1 MVDLGDQ
8 NISNSWAQG
17 LHLRCPRA
25 GLPPLEPDQVE
36 AATSTRGRSGSRA
49 TLPSLFSQDS
59 LLSRQ
64 TVLTHMCEE
73 LI

>member
-1 MVDLGDQ
+1 MVDLGDE
-8 NISNSWAQG
+8 NISSGWALG

-25 GLPPLEPDQVE
+25 GLAQLEQE
-36 AATSTRGRSGSRA
+36 REKSGSRA
-49 TLPSLFSQDS
+49 PLPSLLSQDS

>member
-1 MVDLGDQ
+1 MVDLGDE
-8 NISNSWAQG
+8 NISNGWARG

-25 GLPPLEPDQVE
+25 GPAQLEQVVE
-36 AATSTRGRSGSRA
+36 RSDSRA
-49 TLPSLFSQDS
+49 PMPSLLSQDS

>member
-1 MVDLGDQ
+1 MVDLGDE
-8 NISNSWAQG
+8 NISNGWARG
-17 LHLRCPRA
+17 LHLGCPRA
-25 GLPPLEPDQVE
+25 GPAQLEQVVE
-36 AATSTRGRSGSRA
+36 SAP
-49 TLPSLFSQDS
+49 LPSLLSQDS